1 MNLPDIKDKIV
12 LITGSN
18 KGLGKVFVESFAE
31 NKAEIIS
38 CSRKQDSEHEKFCE
52 ELKNKYKIKIHNYFF
67 DLENVDEMSSNIKS
81 ILTNFS
87 KIDILINN
95 AGVNFTS
102 LIEMTSL
109 ERLRKVYEVNF
120 FSTYFITQ
128 KILKLLKKSKEP
140 SIINI
145 SSSASIENNVGRF
158 AYASSKQI
166 LNSFT
171 KTLSKEVGR
180 YKIRVNAI
188 APGWTNTKM
197 MKETTTDKNVEET
210 IKRISMARIGEPE
223 EIAKLVLFLGSNVS
237 SYINGQIISID
248 GGLNES
254 L

>member
-1 MNLPDIKDKIV
+1 MNLPDLKDKIIF
-12 LITGSN
+12 ITGSD
-18 KGLGKVFVESFAE
+18 KGLGKVFVEKFAE

-38 CSRKQDSEHEKFCE
+38 CSRKQDTDHEKFCR
-52 ELKNKYKIKIHNYFF
+52 ELRNKYKTKIHNYFF
-67 DLENVDEMSSNIKS
+67 DLENDDEMSKNIKS

-87 KIDILINN
+87 RIDILINN

-109 ERLRKVYEVNF
+109 EKLRKIYEVNF

-128 KILKLLKKSKEP
+128 KLLKLLKKSKEP

-145 SSSASIENNVGRF
+145 SSSASIENNIGRF

-188 APGWTNTKM
+188 APGITNTKM
-197 MKETTTDKNVEET
+197 MKNTTTDKNIEAT
-210 IKRISMARIGEPE
+210 IKRIPIARIGEPN
-223 EIAKLVLFLGSNVS
+223 EIAQLVLFLSSNVS
-237 SYINGQIISID
+237 NYINGQIISID
-248 GGLNES
+248 GGLSES